1 MEAEDREVRLL
12 FDEALTDWVVVFLL
26 MFFQVAHI
34 EILLVTSLYLTD
46 KLLPPL
52 LVLEVD
58 LDVLFEVGGSR
69 EGFAAFLTD
78 EGLILGVDAFVPVE
92 VGFLVEPLI
101 AVDVVAFVGF
111 YSLVDEPVPLE
122 GRLHLERSVAVLVLA
137 PVALFF

>member
-34 EILLVTSLYLTD
+34 EILLVTSLNLTD

-78 EGLILGVDAFVPVE
+78 EGLILGVDAFVPV
-92 VGFLVEPLI
+92 
-101 AVDVVAFVGF
+101 
-111 YSLVDEPVPLE
+111 
-122 GRLHLERSVAVLVLA
+122 
-137 PVALFF
+137 